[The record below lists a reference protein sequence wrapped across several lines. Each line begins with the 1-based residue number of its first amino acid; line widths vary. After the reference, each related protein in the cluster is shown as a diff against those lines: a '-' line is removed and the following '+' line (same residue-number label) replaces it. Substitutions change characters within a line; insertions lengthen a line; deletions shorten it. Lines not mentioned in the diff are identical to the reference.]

1 MNAKEK
7 NLNNLYRA
15 RVAHLKWVNTV
26 KLLVSGFKVD
36 KSHMTLP
43 IIQDTEVGAWYYNQ
57 ALQFAQFKSQNVL
70 EEMESLLEAM
80 FNYYAKIYAIYFTE
94 KQNAI
99 RSLFGKKEHT
109 VGHNEKELASR
120 YYEDII
126 KLSDEFKGKLHT
138 LERQMMALQEK
149 EHEMVSDFNLAD
161 PVSESK
167 REALEIKEEEQ
178 IEEVYS
184 LRAR

>member
-15 RVAHLKWVNTV
+15 RVSHLKWVNTI

-70 EEMESLLEAM
+70 EEMERLLEAM

-99 RSLFGKKEHT
+99 RSFFGKKEHSI
-109 VGHNEKELASR
+109 GHNDQELASR

-126 KLSDEFKGKLHT
+126 KLSDEFKSKLHT

-149 EHEMVSDFNLAD
+149 DHEMVSDFSLMN
-161 PVSESK
+161 SESAPEK
-167 REALEIKEEEQ
+167 QVLKIEEE
-178 IEEVYS
+178 EEVDEVYS